1 MSRGADNMLFACE
14 RSHAIRLRNGP
25 RLQADRRPVQ
35 MRPASAS
42 VSTQD
47 YFRWQIETFFKLLKG
62 VGHAREMGGSGRE
75 APFF

>member
-1 MSRGADNMLFACE
+1 MSRGADNMLFTCE

-42 VSTQD
+42 VSLHK
-47 YFRWQIETFFKLLKG
+47 FRNMLE
-62 VGHAREMGGSGRE
+62 VARMN
-75 APFF
+75 